1 MADRP
6 GRRMD
11 DEEEDGTSN
20 PSIVI
25 LNPFWART
33 AEEQSEASLLSGGR
47 LTVRTPTPP
56 PAAPPEGGT
65 GSDDWSELFRY
76 GVIPARDDPA
86 ADGEPVMRKL
96 ASQGSSGS
104 SSANRR
110 PLVKQKKYV
119 QHSAEDLT
127 ALQQNPPVTINVPG
141 EGDNNEDRS
150 DHHHLKPSA
159 VLTGH
164 RSGPSSPCGRGGGLL
179 RQQLSV
185 ESKASVTFNTA
196 TVRSAPPAAANPV
209 IAHPVIRSSSKNT
222 NSSTLGPIEDG
233 AELPPAFE
241 PVATHLYGKP
251 LQEIDPTVRDKVWPP
266 PLLYYSH
273 DYFSLCSF
281 HCAANQ

>member
-1 MADRP
+1 
-6 GRRMD
+6 MD

-76 GVIPARDDPA
+76 GVIPARDDPSSATDGA
-86 ADGEPVMRKL
+86 AVEPVMRKL

-110 PLVKQKKYV
+110 PLVKQKKYI

-127 ALQQNPPVTINVPG
+127 ALQQNPPVTIYAPGG
-141 EGDNNEDRS
+141 EGDTNEDRS

-164 RSGPSSPCGRGGGLL
+164 RSGPSSPSGRGGLL

-185 ESKASVTFNTA
+185 ESKASVTFQNTA
-196 TVRSAPPAAANPV
+196 TVRSAPPPPVAANPV

-222 NSSTLGPIEDG
+222 NSTLGPIEDG
-233 AELPPAFE
+233 AELPPVFE

-251 LQEIDPTVRDKVWPP
+251 LQEIDPTVRDKV
-266 PLLYYSH
+266 
-273 DYFSLCSF
+273 
-281 HCAANQ
+281 